1 MPASRFSAR
10 RRPRSRALSTGKI
23 HGGSKSQI
31 FLKVSTVNQF
41 PFETRYWTEARERA
55 KLIDFSRSQ
64 MQESNC
70 CEFFLENL
78 RLFVDIVDRL
88 VDMFVDIVD
97 RLVDMS

>member
-1 MPASRFSAR
+1 MPCEPISSLNAR
-10 RRPRSRALSTGKI
+10 D
-23 HGGSKSQI
+23 
-31 FLKVSTVNQF
+31 
-41 PFETRYWTEARERA
+41 WTEAREKA
-55 KLIDFSRSQ
+55 KLIGFSRFQ

-78 RLFVDIVDRL
+78 RLFVDIFDRLVDIVDRLVNIVDRL

>member
-1 MPASRFSAR
+1 
-10 RRPRSRALSTGKI
+10 
-23 HGGSKSQI
+23 
-31 FLKVSTVNQF
+31 
-41 PFETRYWTEARERA
+41 
-55 KLIDFSRSQ
+55 

-88 VDMFVDIVD
+88 VNNVDRLVDMFVDIVD

>member
-1 MPASRFSAR
+1 
-10 RRPRSRALSTGKI
+10 
-23 HGGSKSQI
+23 
-31 FLKVSTVNQF
+31 
-41 PFETRYWTEARERA
+41 
-55 KLIDFSRSQ
+55 